1 MASVLA
7 PHCVSTDIRSA
18 SLLQSWRRSTS
29 AESQASGLSSRS
41 WLASRQLHLRTSP
54 ISSPGCSKFR
64 GQARATLDSVS
75 PSSLPPASTAAAA
88 TRRDLLTST
97 ATLSAALLAQP
108 LLPGLAVADEAA
120 SVAEAS
126 VIVGEPA
133 PAAAAAAAAPEASPA
148 PAPAATPA
156 STLEAG
162 SLPSTTPNSS
172 TSSSSSSPTTPTQSS
187 NQPPTPPSSQ
197 PPSPPTTPTRPSS
210 SSPPRPASEV
220 LDVASWQ
227 RVRGDDFAVRLPPG
241 FVDVTP
247 QPDEEELNAPMST
260 LGLENR
266 AKKNPLLARFVSPDE
281 SEVITVI
288 YRRAADVKLSFF
300 EPKDVSDF
308 GPIEEVANL
317 FVPPG
322 SRVLAKRAFTATPR
336 RATRTYYLYEFVTG
350 KGPKALHGAMS
361 VSVARGQVYLMAATA
376 PEDKWRPAAARLRA
390 SAGAFLLVI

>member
-197 PPSPPTTPTRPSS
+197 LPPH
-210 SSPPRPASEV
+210 PPRPHGPPHPPRLALPAKSSTSPAGSECAATISPCGYHPV
-220 LDVASWQ
+220 S
-227 RVRGDDFAVRLPPG
+227 
-241 FVDVTP
+241 
-247 QPDEEELNAPMST
+247 ST
-260 LGLENR
+260 LRRSPTKRSSTPPCQLWASKIGQKKTRCLPGLSPRTNR
-266 AKKNPLLARFVSPDE
+266 K
-281 SEVITVI
+281 
-288 YRRAADVKLSFF
+288 
-300 EPKDVSDF
+300 
-308 GPIEEVANL
+308 
-317 FVPPG
+317 
-322 SRVLAKRAFTATPR
+322 
-336 RATRTYYLYEFVTG
+336 
-350 KGPKALHGAMS
+350 
-361 VSVARGQVYLMAATA
+361 
-376 PEDKWRPAAARLRA
+376 
-390 SAGAFLLVI
+390 